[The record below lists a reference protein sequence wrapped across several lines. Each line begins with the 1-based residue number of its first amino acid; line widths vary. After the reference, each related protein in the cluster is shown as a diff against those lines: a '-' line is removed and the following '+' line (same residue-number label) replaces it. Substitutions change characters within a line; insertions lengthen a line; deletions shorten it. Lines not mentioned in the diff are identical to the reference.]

1 MRRFIVPIL
10 LFVISGCYSAGT
22 LGGFK
27 IINFP
32 VSKRKL
38 VIAIDSFYKLKPQY
52 QMPEKWRDLDD
63 WSARG
68 YDFLDSRLFYFSS
81 KPEEM
86 YYVTFIGDGN
96 DKVQAD
102 TSMTSISI
110 RVIYNSDKRMLYQKD
125 VNAIEEQRINYRFEK
140 EIVSYLEKLTN
151 SKSTYND

>member
-1 MRRFIVPIL
+1 MRPFILSFL
-10 LFVISGCYSAGT
+10 LFVLSGCYSAGT

-27 IINFP
+27 IVNFP
-32 VSKRKL
+32 VSKHRL
-38 VIAIDSFYKLKPQY
+38 VAAIDSFYKLRPEYKI
-52 QMPEKWRDLDD
+52 PEKWKDLDD

-68 YDFLDSRLFYFSS
+68 YDFLDSRLFYFTS

-102 TSMTSISI
+102 TSTTSISI

-125 VNAIEEQRINYRFEK
+125 VNPVEEQRINNRFDK
-140 EIVSYLEKLTN
+140 EIVSYLERLTN
-151 SKSTYND
+151 SKSTLSD